1 MDENDVDD
9 YDEEVPVDM
18 QTYFIGDKEYGV
30 SIPGRE
36 IRQTLTVCLTIYRLL
51 ELTTASLLMRNKE
64 VRHPSLHPSTTTNTT
79 Y

>member
-30 SIPGRE
+30 SVSGRE
-36 IRQTLTVCLTIYRLL
+36 ICQTLTVCLTIHRLL
-51 ELTTASLLMRNKE
+51 ELTTASPSTQNKE
-64 VRHPSLHPSTTTNTT
+64 VRQPPIIFPL
-79 Y
+79 